1 MNATENQQHNDT
13 IYTEAY
19 HTWVG
24 SLSPE
29 RRAELVALNLA
40 EPDTRR
46 TTSKYDDET
55 ALLLAVAPPRREDK
69 DGESAP
75 EGSCSSTSRDVAD
88 ALASFCARVRGHP
101 NPLMAFDSLCFA
113 SGLMDLEGLSQ
124 TALARRHRVTRSA
137 FSRQVVDWIDLLN
150 LSQPRGCRSALARK
164 SHRQARIAYVERKR
178 SQPIV
183 SPVVKPGKRRNRY
196 PSPAEDP
203 TVVYVRGLDSF
214 RLWFQRRTRN
224 RPLNQ
229 WTPDARRFLLKELA
243 WFVKL
248 HERLAK

>member
-1 MNATENQQHNDT
+1 MNATENQQQNDT

-19 HTWVG
+19 HAWVG
-24 SLSPE
+24 SLSSE
-29 RRAELVALNLA
+29 HRAELNALDLG
-40 EPDTRR
+40 EPDARR

-55 ALLLAVAPPRREDK
+55 SLLLAVDPSPRADEN
-69 DGESAP
+69 ECSTY
-75 EGSCSSTSRDVAD
+75 EGSSASTSRDVAD
-88 ALASFCARVRGHP
+88 ALASFCARVRAHP

-113 SGLMDLEGLSQ
+113 SGLMDMEGLSQ
-124 TALARRHRVTRSA
+124 TALASRHGVTRSA
-137 FSRQVVDWIDLLN
+137 FSSQVIDWIDLLN
-150 LSQPRGCRSALARK
+150 LSQPRGCRSAQARK
-164 SHRQARIAYVERKR
+164 VHSRARIAYLERKK
-178 SQPIV
+178 SQPAPP
-183 SPVVKPGKRRNRY
+183 PVVKPGRLRKRY
-196 PSPAEDP
+196 PAQAKDP

-214 RLWFQRRTRN
+214 RLWFQRRTRS